1 MVGGT
6 KAQRS
11 GHGREV
17 CSTIGNHFCR
27 SRPLPGETSGL
38 HHRSTLPQVALS
50 NVVNFAFLEVP
61 PWTLCSALLRCFAFF
76 PSSVTRTLKN
86 HEMVPVILLTS
97 QDPASI
103 LAMSMVEVPVI
114 HDLSGNGVLTCSLG
128 LFQSRWF
135 ACNVRLELVQGEN
148 VPTSR
153 AHVLSKRLLRPN
165 FTLVVQ
171 YNREKIK

>member
-1 MVGGT
+1 VVGGT

-17 CSTIGNHFCR
+17 CSTIGNHFCL
-27 SRPLPGETSGL
+27 SRPLPGETSGG
-38 HHRSTLPQVALS
+38 PVKC
-50 NVVNFAFLEVP
+50 VNFAFLEVL

-135 ACNVRLELVQGEN
+135 ACNVRLELVKGKMCLPAAHTYCQN
-148 VPTSR
+148 V
-153 AHVLSKRLLRPN
+153 
-165 FTLVVQ
+165 
-171 YNREKIK
+171 Y